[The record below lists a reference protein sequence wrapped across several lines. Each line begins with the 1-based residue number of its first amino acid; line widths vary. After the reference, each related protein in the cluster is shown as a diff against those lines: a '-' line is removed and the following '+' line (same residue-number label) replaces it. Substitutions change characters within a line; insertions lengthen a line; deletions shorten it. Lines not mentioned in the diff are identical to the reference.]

1 MYIGMPMTVEYDT
14 VDQALLACVRGD
26 PEDPAPAASL
36 RRLSTDEWGEFV
48 ARCNAQ
54 RVAATVYA
62 RLGSAGLKREAP
74 PAALKALRRGYINSS
89 HRSLWLREATRSVV
103 GACERAGIRL
113 IVLKGTYLSSHVYA
127 DPALREMGDV
137 DILVQKSRLGDALR
151 VLQEIGFRS
160 STPLPEDV
168 ENRVTT
174 AKHVPRLEND
184 KAAIEVHWTI
194 FPPSRGESSEIVGV
208 WERAIPVTI
217 ARADTW
223 ALSAEDSLL
232 HLCGHAAYDH
242 RFQFGLRPLV
252 DVDRLVRKAG
262 DDIDWPTLVDRA
274 GVWGWGR
281 GVYLTFQLARELLG
295 TRFPD
300 DIVEALTPRTVTP
313 RVLAGAAHLVLIDPT
328 EARTLHLNIVDWQRG
343 TLSERMRLLYERIR
357 WSPEHVDPTPGYY
370 VRRVVSLFRRHAP
383 KLVRLLAKDR
393 STTRLADEKQA
404 LAKWLSEDESPAARR
419 L

>member
-1 MYIGMPMTVEYDT
+1 MPMTVEYDT
-14 VDQALLACVRGD
+14 IDQALLACVRGD
-26 PEDPAPAASL
+26 PEDPAPTVSL
-36 RRLSTDEWGEFV
+36 RRLSTEEWREFV
-48 ARCNAQ
+48 ARCNAH

-74 PAALKALRRGYINSS
+74 PAALEALRRSYINSS
-89 HRSLWLREATRSVV
+89 HRSLWLREAARSVV
-103 GACERAGIRL
+103 GACDRAGIRV
-113 IVLKGTYLSSHVYA
+113 IVLKGTYLGAHVYA

-151 VLQEIGFRS
+151 VLQETGFRS
-160 STPLPEDV
+160 STPLPDDL

-184 KAAIEVHWTI
+184 RAAIEVHWTI
-194 FPPSRGESSEIVGV
+194 FPPSRGESSEIIGV
-208 WERAIPVTI
+208 WERAVPVTI

-223 ALSAEDSLL
+223 ALSAEDLLL

-242 RFQFGLRPLV
+242 GFQFGLRPLV

-274 GVWGWGR
+274 RDWGWGR
-281 GVYLTFQLARELLG
+281 GAYLTFRLTRELLG

-300 DIVEALTPRTVTP
+300 GVVEALTPADSTP

-328 EARTLHLNIVDWQRG
+328 EARTLHLNIVDWHRA
-343 TLSERMRLLYERIR
+343 TLSERMRLLYERLR

-370 VRRVVSLFRRHAP
+370 VRRVVSLLRRHVP
-383 KLVRLLAKDR
+383 KLVRLQAGNP

-404 LAKWLSEDESPAARR
+404 LAKWLGEDDSPAARS